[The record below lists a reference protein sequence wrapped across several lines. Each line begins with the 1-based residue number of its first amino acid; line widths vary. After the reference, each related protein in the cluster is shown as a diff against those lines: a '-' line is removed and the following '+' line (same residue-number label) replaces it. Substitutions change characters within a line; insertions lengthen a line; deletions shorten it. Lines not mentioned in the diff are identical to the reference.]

1 MRDSSLADLVTK
13 VPYSC
18 DIATEQHKM
27 KRRTAFLMPVY
38 NPTHD
43 DLARTVGSLL
53 AQTESADIVI
63 VDDGSRMAIG
73 EMLAP
78 HESIVVL
85 RLDRNQGITAA
96 LNHGL
101 EYIIRNGY
109 EFVARM
115 DCGDICAAERIARQE
130 VYMDAHPGVDLL
142 GSFSDIVD
150 EHGNHLF
157 FEGTS
162 GGRVAIGRKLQD
174 NAAFKHPTFFFRT
187 SWVEKCGGYSTDF
200 PHAEDYE
207 FMLRAYTKGNIDCLD
222 DVLVIY
228 EKNSGSISSK
238 NRGAQLW
245 SRLRI
250 QLKYLKPS
258 SIPAYAGLA
267 RTIVTLLV
275 PARVWARLSQF
286 YWGRTSERDAV
297 TKMRLS
303 R

>member
-1 MRDSSLADLVTK
+1 
-13 VPYSC
+13 
-18 DIATEQHKM
+18 M

-38 NPTHD
+38 NPTRD

-53 AQTESADIVI
+53 AQTEGADIVI
-63 VDDGSRMAIG
+63 VDDGSRVPID

-78 HESIVVL
+78 HASIVLL
-85 RLDRNQGITAA
+85 RLDRNQGIAAA

-101 EYIIRNGY
+101 EYIVRNGY

-115 DCGDICAAERIARQE
+115 DCGDICARDRVARQQSH
-130 VYMDAHPGVDLL
+130 MDAHPGIDLL
-142 GSFSDIVD
+142 GAFADIVD
-150 EHGNHLF
+150 EQGNHLF

-162 GGRVAIGRKLQD
+162 GGRAAIGRKLQD

-187 SWVEKCGGYSTDF
+187 SSVQKLGGYSTDY

-207 FMLRAYTKGNIDCLD
+207 FMQRVYKNGNIDCLD

-228 EKNSGSISSK
+228 EKSSSGISSR
-238 NRGAQLW
+238 NRNAQLR

-250 QLKYLKPS
+250 QLKYLEPTS
-258 SIPAYAGLA
+258 LPAYVGMA

-275 PARVWARLSQF
+275 PAWLWARLSRS
-286 YWGRTSERDAV
+286 YWGRTGGRAV
-297 TKMRLS
+297 VAKARLLQ
-303 R
+303 

>member
-1 MRDSSLADLVTK
+1 
-13 VPYSC
+13 
-18 DIATEQHKM
+18 M
-27 KRRTAFLMPVY
+27 KHRTAFLMPAY
-38 NPTHD
+38 NPSHD
-43 DLARTVGSLL
+43 DLTRTVNSLL

-63 VDDGSRMAIG
+63 VDDGSRRPVN

-78 HESIVVL
+78 RDGIVVL

-101 EYIIRNGY
+101 EYIVKSGY

-115 DCGDICAAERIARQE
+115 DCGDVCTRDRVAKQQ
-130 VYMDAHPGVDLL
+130 VYMDAHPDTDLL
-142 GSFSDIVD
+142 GAFADIVD
-150 EHGNHLF
+150 ERGNHLF

-162 GGRVAIGRKLQD
+162 GGRAAIGRKLQD

-187 SWVEKCGGYSTDF
+187 SCVRRFGDYSTNY

-207 FMLRAYTKGNIDCLD
+207 FMRRIHMKGAIDCLD

-228 EKNSGSISSK
+228 EKNSSSISSR
-238 NRGAQLW
+238 NRSAQLR

-250 QLKYLKPS
+250 QLKYLES
-258 SIPAYAGLA
+258 MSVSAYVGMA

-275 PARVWARLSQF
+275 PAPMWARLSQL
-286 YWGRTSERDAV
+286 YWGRTGERGMTA
-297 TKMRLS
+297 KAR
-303 R
+303 

>member
-1 MRDSSLADLVTK
+1 M
-13 VPYSC
+13 
-18 DIATEQHKM
+18 
-27 KRRTAFLMPVY
+27 RRTAFLMPVY

-43 DLARTVGSLL
+43 DLTRTVNSLL

-63 VDDGSRMAIG
+63 VDDGSRRPIG

-78 HESIVVL
+78 HDSIVLL
-85 RLDRNQGITAA
+85 RLDRNKGIAAA

-101 EYIIRNGY
+101 EYIVGNGY

-115 DCGDICAAERIARQE
+115 DCGDICARDRIEKQQT
-130 VYMDAHPGVDLL
+130 YMESHPDADLL
-142 GSFSDIVD
+142 GAFADIVD
-150 EHGNHLF
+150 ESGNHLF

-162 GGRVAIGRKLQD
+162 GGRAAIGRKLQD

-187 SWVEKCGGYSTDF
+187 SCVRKFGDYSTSY

-207 FMLRAYTKGNIDCLD
+207 FMRRAYARGGVDCLD
-222 DVLVIY
+222 DVVVVY
-228 EKNSGSISSK
+228 EKNSGSISSR
-238 NRGAQLW
+238 NRGAQLR

-250 QLKYLKPS
+250 QLRYLELTS
-258 SIPAYAGLA
+258 TSAYVGMA

-275 PARVWARLSQF
+275 PAPMWARLSQL
-286 YWGRTSERDAV
+286 YWGRMSEGDV
-297 TKMRLS
+297 TAKVRLL

>member
-1 MRDSSLADLVTK
+1 
-13 VPYSC
+13 
-18 DIATEQHKM
+18 M

-38 NPTHD
+38 NPTRD

-53 AQTESADIVI
+53 AQTEGADIVI
-63 VDDGSRMAIG
+63 VDDGSRVSIG

-78 HESIVVL
+78 HASIVLL
-85 RLDRNQGITAA
+85 RLDRNQGIAAA

-101 EYIIRNGY
+101 EYIVRNGY

-115 DCGDICAAERIARQE
+115 DCGDICARDRVARQQSH
-130 VYMDAHPGVDLL
+130 MDAHPGMDLL
-142 GSFSDIVD
+142 GAFADIVD
-150 EHGNHLF
+150 EQGNHLF

-162 GGRVAIGRKLQD
+162 GGRAAIGRKLQD

-187 SWVEKCGGYSTDF
+187 SSVQKLGGYSTDY

-207 FMLRAYTKGNIDCLD
+207 FMLRVYKNGNIDCLD

-228 EKNSGSISSK
+228 EKSSSGISSR
-238 NRGAQLW
+238 NRNAQLR

-250 QLKYLKPS
+250 QLKYLEPT
-258 SIPAYAGLA
+258 SISAYVGMA

-275 PARVWARLSQF
+275 PAWLWARLSRS
-286 YWGRTSERDAV
+286 YWGRTGGRAV
-297 TKMRLS
+297 VAKARLLQ
-303 R
+303 